1 MKTVDENFPIVITSY
16 EIIIKDRK
24 FLSVN
29 FICQYIII
37 NLYIYIYINNI
48 KLNIK
53 FIFNILI
60 HLICYSSNIIMF
72 IKRNI
77 IGSTLLLMKVID

>member
-29 FICQYIII
+29 FIFQYIII

-53 FIFNILI
+53 FIFNIF
-60 HLICYSSNIIMF
+60 NTFNM
-72 IKRNI
+72 
-77 IGSTLLLMKVID
+77 LLFKYNNVH